1 MQVLSKIE
9 IVKRQNNALHKLNEI
24 AAISHINPK
33 ETLRQALI
41 VGKEYFG
48 LEFAIVSHIVG
59 EEYTIEVQSSPTE
72 TLYDGQMFALGS
84 TYCKTTLEI
93 DDVLAI
99 TDVTKSKYTGHPCHK
114 EFDLVSYIG
123 APVRVNNKVYGTINF
138 SSPYARRLEYDEID
152 ISFMRLLARWAGSY
166 IERQQTLDA
175 LIESEQKLRNL
186 YELSPLGIV
195 LNDMDGNFEDFNHS
209 FQSICGYS
217 KEELKTL
224 DYWKL
229 TPKEYEFQE
238 AVQLELLEKTGR
250 YGPYEKEY
258 IRKDGSRIKLSLNG
272 VLTKDTNGQNHI
284 WSIVEDITERKLTE
298 NQLKL
303 LNEEI
308 LFAKKRFERIFENNA
323 SGILV
328 VDENRQIVMSNKRF
342 CEIIGYVKE
351 ELLGQNAQIIHENQT
366 SYEMF
371 KESFLNAQK
380 SHNYKIEFRLKRKDN
395 EYIWCEFLGSPI
407 ELADQYMGVVW
418 SVLDITK
425 QKQLQNKL
433 EEQAITDF
441 LTGLFNRRYFTS
453 RLKEQIFLVQRNHES
468 KIALIM
474 FDLDHFKRVND
485 NFGHLAGDTIIKE
498 FVAIINKNLRKTDI
512 AGRIGG
518 EEFAII
524 LPDTSIENALT
535 LATRI
540 KEEVAA
546 QMIQY
551 DNKYIT
557 FTVSIGVT
565 MLAHDDLDTDMA
577 FVRADTALYAAKEKG
592 RNRIE
597 KVLK

>member
-1 MQVLSKIE
+1 MPNKIE
-9 IVKRQNNALHKLNEI
+9 IVERQNDALHKLNEI

-48 LEFAIVSHIVG
+48 LDFAIVSHIVG

-99 TDVTKSKYTGHPCHK
+99 TDVTKSKYVGHPCHK
-114 EFDLVSYIG
+114 EFELVSYIG
-123 APVRVNNKVYGTINF
+123 APVRVNTKVYGTINF
-138 SSPYARRLEYDEID
+138 SSPHARALKYDEID

-166 IERQQTLDA
+166 LERQQALDA
-175 LIESEQKLRNL
+175 LTQSEKKLRNL

-195 LNDMDGNFEDFNHS
+195 LNDMDGNFEDFNQS
-209 FQSICGYS
+209 FQTICGYS
-217 KEELKTL
+217 EEELKNL

-229 TPKEYEFQE
+229 TPKEYEIQE
-238 AVQLELLEKTGR
+238 ALQLELLEKTGR

-258 IRKDGSRIKLSLNG
+258 LRKDGSRIKLSFNG
-272 VLTKDTNGQNHI
+272 VLTKDTNGHNHI
-284 WSIVEDITERKLTE
+284 WSIVEDITERKE
-298 NQLKL
+298 
-303 LNEEI
+303 
-308 LFAKKRFERIFENNA
+308 
-323 SGILV
+323 
-328 VDENRQIVMSNKRF
+328 
-342 CEIIGYVKE
+342 
-351 ELLGQNAQIIHENQT
+351 
-366 SYEMF
+366 
-371 KESFLNAQK
+371 
-380 SHNYKIEFRLKRKDN
+380 
-395 EYIWCEFLGSPI
+395 
-407 ELADQYMGVVW
+407 
-418 SVLDITK
+418 
-425 QKQLQNKL
+425 LQNKL
-433 EEQAITDF
+433 EEQSRTDF
-441 LTGLFNRRYFTS
+441 LTGLYNRRYFTS
-453 RLKEQIFLVQRNHES
+453 RLKEQIFLIQRNRES
-468 KIALIM
+468 KIALMM
-474 FDLDHFKRVND
+474 FDLDYFKRIND

-498 FVAIINKNLRKTDI
+498 FAEIIKKNLRKTDI

-524 LPDTSIENALT
+524 LPNTSIDNALI

-546 QMIQY
+546 QRIQY
-551 DNKYIT
+551 DDKYIT
-557 FTVSIGVT
+557 FTVSIGMT
-565 MLAHDDLDTDMA
+565 MLTYDDLDTDMA

>member
-1 MQVLSKIE
+1 MLSKIE
-9 IVKRQNNALHKLNEI
+9 IVERQNNALHKLNEI
-24 AAISHINPK
+24 AAISHIDPK

-41 VGKEYFG
+41 VGKEYYG

-72 TLYDGQMFALGS
+72 TLYDGQMFPLGS

-114 EFDLVSYIG
+114 EFELVSYIG
-123 APVRVNNKVYGTINF
+123 APVRVNGKVYGTINF
-138 SSPYARRLEYDEID
+138 SSPYARVLQYDEID

-166 IERQQTLDA
+166 LERQQTLDA
-175 LIESEQKLRNL
+175 LTQSEKKLRNL

-195 LNDMDGNFEDFNHS
+195 LNDMDGNFEDFNQS
-209 FQSICGYS
+209 FQTICGYS
-217 KEELKTL
+217 EEELKNL

-229 TPKEYEFQE
+229 TPEEYEHQE
-238 AVQLELLEKTGR
+238 TLQLELLEKTGR

-258 IRKDGSRIKLSLNG
+258 IHKNGSRIKLSLNG
-272 VLTKDTNGQNHI
+272 VLTKDAHGHNQI
-284 WSIVEDITERKLTE
+284 WSIVEDITERKHTE
-298 NQLKL
+298 NQLKQ

-342 CEIIGYVKE
+342 CEIIGYSKE
-351 ELLGQNAQIIHENQT
+351 ELLGQSAQIIHENQT

-371 KESFLNAQK
+371 KESFLSAQT
-380 SHNYKIEFRLKRKDN
+380 SANYKIEFRLKRKDN

-407 ELADQYMGVVW
+407 ELAEQYRGVVW

-425 QKQLQNKL
+425 QKQLQSKL
-433 EEQAITDF
+433 EEQAITDY
-441 LTGLFNRRYFTS
+441 LTGLNNRRYFTS
-453 RLKEQIFLVQRNHES
+453 RLKEQIFLVQRNRES
-468 KIALIM
+468 KVALMM
-474 FDLDHFKRVND
+474 FDLDHFKRIND
-485 NFGHLAGDTIIKE
+485 NFGHLAGDTIIKVFSE
-498 FVAIINKNLRKTDI
+498 IIKKNLRKTDI

-518 EEFAII
+518 EEFAMI
-524 LPDTSIENALT
+524 LPNTSIENALI

-540 KEEVAA
+540 KDEVAA
-546 QMIQY
+546 QLIEY
-551 DNKYIT
+551 NDKHIV
-557 FTVSIGVT
+557 FTVSIGMT
-565 MLAHDDLDTDMA
+565 MLAHDDLDTDIT

-597 KVLK
+597 KVLN